1 MWREAG
7 GIYEGLAASFKPADF
22 DDVSGTDVTVNN
34 RKLSFEIRRRG
45 I

>member
-1 MWREAG
+1 MVG
-7 GIYEGLAASFKPADF
+7 SSKGSAASFKPADF

-34 RKLSFEIRRRG
+34 RKLSFEMRRRG